1 MGKKY
6 SLVRCLVDAVASFY
20 VADCAVGAGIEG
32 FGCAVTVH
40 GCFLCLIEKAMD
52 LDRVNREGE
61 RKEIAYLCYIIE

>member
-6 SLVRCLVDAVASFY
+6 SLVRCLVDTVASFC

-40 GCFLCLIEKAMD
+40 GCFL
-52 LDRVNREGE
+52 
-61 RKEIAYLCYIIE
+61 